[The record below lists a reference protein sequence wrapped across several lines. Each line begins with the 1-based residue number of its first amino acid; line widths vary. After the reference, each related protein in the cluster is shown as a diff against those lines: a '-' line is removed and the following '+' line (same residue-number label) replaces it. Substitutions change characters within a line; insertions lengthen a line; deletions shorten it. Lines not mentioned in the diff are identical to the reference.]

1 MENEKFDVF
10 VDNSKYDWDDGNIVY
25 YNPEYKDTMGNIVC
39 QDIFLKIV

>member
-10 VDNSKYDWDDGNIVY
+10 VDNSKYDWDDGNIV
-25 YNPEYKDTMGNIVC
+25 C